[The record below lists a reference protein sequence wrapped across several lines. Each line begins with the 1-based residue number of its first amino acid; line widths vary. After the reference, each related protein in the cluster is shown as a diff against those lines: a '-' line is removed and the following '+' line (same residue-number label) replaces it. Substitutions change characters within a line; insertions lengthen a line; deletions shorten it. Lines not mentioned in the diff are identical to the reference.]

1 MQHDIIKD
9 LKTFDFSV
17 GPKDIQTA
25 GEGHIFSDPSQSYGS
40 ETATT
45 PRQRDA
51 GARLHMLR

>member
-25 GEGHIFSDPSQSYGS
+25 GEGHIFRPKSGSGS

-51 GARLHMLR
+51 GARLYMLR

>member
-1 MQHDIIKD
+1 MPPAIRMQYDP
-9 LKTFDFSV
+9 KTFDFSV
-17 GPKDIQTA
+17 GPKEIFKA
-25 GEGHIFSDPSQSYGS
+25 GGHIFPTQVRAGS